1 MGRKSKVSPPEY
13 LLNLFHRECIS
24 EGSNVRRTYNNNKNY
39 QARKQNMND
48 SHYNNNN
55 NDKDDTP
62 IERSQNLH
70 KENAQESH
78 DNMFFREPDDKKKSE
93 IKGNLQKWTKH
104 FKEIGKNDNI
114 KIMNNIRMNLNILT
128 PDNFAKIKLV
138 IVDLVKGSEDNL
150 KMLVDMI
157 IEKAWNEPKYIT
169 TYANL
174 CSFLQDEKS
183 LQASVEKTT
192 EETKKQKNKS
202 LFKSFLLGRIQKAF
216 EKQEFMKEKG

>member
-1 MGRKSKVSPPEY
+1 M
-13 LLNLFHRECIS
+13 
-24 EGSNVRRTYNNNKNY
+24 RRTYNNNNKNY

-48 SHYNNNN
+48 SHYNNN
-55 NDKDDTP
+55 DKEDAP
-62 IERSQNLH
+62 IERSQHLH
-70 KENAQESH
+70 KENAQDSH
-78 DNMFFREPDDKKKSE
+78 DNMFVREPDDKKKSE
-93 IKGNLQKWTKH
+93 IKVNTNKWTKH

-138 IVDLVKGSEDNL
+138 IVELVKGSEDNL

-174 CSFLQDEKS
+174 CSFLENEKS
-183 LQASVEKTT
+183 LQASVEKPS

>member
-1 MGRKSKVSPPEY
+1 M
-13 LLNLFHRECIS
+13 NLFHRDCIS

-39 QARKQNMND
+39 QRKQQQNMND
-48 SHYNNNN
+48 SHYNNN

-62 IERSQNLH
+62 IERSHNLH
-70 KENAQESH
+70 KENAQDSH
-78 DNMFFREPDDKKKSE
+78 DSMFFREPDDKKKSE

-183 LQASVEKTT
+183 LQTSVEKTT
-192 EETKKQKNKS
+192 EETKKTKNKS